1 MCPFSLKFTV
11 FAGKTYRHNMYTCRS
26 YMMLAP
32 CNLLLGEVLKAVEA
46 LLETEN
52 MFFLRG

>member
-1 MCPFSLKFTV
+1 
-11 FAGKTYRHNMYTCRS
+11 
-26 YMMLAP
+26 MLAP

-52 MFFLRG
+52 MFFWEGRVLGD